1 MKQLVKEE
9 DSNMYFRNF
18 QLVDYKFGD
27 GEDPTLFPNIT
38 AYVDIIDQV
47 KQEVAFYQKYTIL
60 DGDRPDVVS
69 QKLYGTPNYHWTFF
83 AMNDGLRESGW
94 PMPERELRELVKK
107 RYPHRVVTTQSN
119 IASFFLPGVN
129 VIGKTSGTTGR
140 IVERNLDLGQLVIAS
155 NNNEAG
161 LQNNF
166 GATEQI
172 AAGDTVVDQAA
183 NVATAIA
190 ETQQYNAP
198 LYYKNSGGTIVD
210 IDPYNQNT
218 SGLVPTT
225 IMEDNINFNNDLK
238 SIIVIKPSKIASVA
252 NEYFKLLR
260 E

>member
-1 MKQLVKEE
+1 
-9 DSNMYFRNF
+9 MYFRNF
-18 QLVDYKFGD
+18 PLINYRFGD
-27 GEDPTLFPNIT
+27 NESSVLFPNMS

-47 KQEVAFYQKYTIL
+47 KQEVAFYEKYTIL

-69 QKLYGTPNYHWTFF
+69 EKLYGTPNYHWTFF

-129 VIGKTSGTTGR
+129 VLGKTSGTTGR

-155 NNNEAG
+155 NNNQAG

-166 GATEQI
+166 GTTEQI

-238 SIIVIKPSKIASVA
+238 SIVVIKPSKIASVA